1 MRWNTTGRRRG
12 SVGLHRS
19 VLIDGVA
26 PHLFTLRSDASES
39 AMDFAALPLDIN
51 SGRIYAGA
59 GAGSMKFLLPWSG
72 TGLAIRSVTR

>member
-1 MRWNTTGRRRG
+1 
-12 SVGLHRS
+12 
-19 VLIDGVA
+19 
-26 PHLFTLRSDASES
+26 
-39 AMDFAALPLDIN
+39 MDFAVLPLDIN